1 MSLKDSHLLSPA
13 VAVWSLA
20 ALLLL
25 AAGSPLLQSQND
37 TAPVGTESFS
47 IPDRGGRSTTSSGTA
62 ESLRQGYGRIRA
74 DAGSSTPSG
83 IAIFGLRQDGVLI
96 AEAGVPATEPVQEGR
111 VFSEVDG
118 PVNTG
123 LAIANPNDMPATIR
137 FYFTDTSGTRFAD
150 GSFALGA
157 HQQTA
162 KFLDQAPFNSGSS
175 VLGTFTFTSSVPVA
189 VVALRGFTNEA
200 GEFLMT
206 TLPVAPLVG
215 PPSPFSR
222 TPTDTVYFPHF
233 ADGNGWETQ
242 VILVN
247 PTDRA
252 ITGMVGFLEPGSG
265 AVAASPV
272 VLTLDDGSTGSDF
285 DYSIPPRSVQ
295 KFTTSNPTG
304 RLAVG
309 SVRATPSSGNA
320 APSGLVVFSYAPDG
334 KTVSE
339 AGVPALPKGTAFRT
353 YVEASGTP
361 GQAGSIR
368 SGLAITNTAYTSNT
382 VTLEVTRL
390 DGSLAVAPETLSL
403 PPSGQIA
410 RFIDDIFTLPGNFAG
425 VLRVTST
432 GDVAVVGLRLRINEN
447 GELKMTTTSPSNEMD
462 PSISEDRF
470 FAHLA
475 DSEGW
480 STQFILFSGAAGQ
493 AASGTLSFIDASGQP
508 LDLPTDSRVS
518 EGLAPPDERAFNS
531 RMVGN
536 RLNAETFFTDFVSS
550 GRFIES
556 GGRPGSYSYANT
568 GPDTGT
574 LTLAYDRADY
584 GGACTVLLTFASAT
598 TGSLHFTCRS
608 GIEGRENWSVSAIG
622 TPPAPQVAARS
633 GTDTELEVTFT
644 DSFEAGEARAY
655 DFEARTKTPAGSWS
669 GGCNVFTNTASNAG
683 TVSLTQGITG
693 LQPGTVYEVRYRY
706 RNASACD
713 SGSPGQW
720 SEVGEGATSG
730 GGADTQLAF
739 SDGTSAT
746 RAIPENIPPGINVG
760 EPVSAVGGDALKYAI
775 SGTDARSFVIVPD
788 TGQIRTREGVAYDY
802 ETKNRYS
809 VTVGVEDGGGNR
821 DTIDVTIRIENLVSS
836 CEPPANFRVNYSDER
851 LTLRWS
857 PLSDT
862 SGSARVLGYETEIR
876 HGTNGAW
883 SDRRT
888 FLGRNIDAMIYVGL
902 DNEIGYQVR
911 VRPINAEGDC
921 QWSTPVSGI
930 PTADHA
936 PEDDDDYHDR
946 FGPHP
951 VGTPERNLRLLTPG
965 RCRHTSNG
973 QTLDADCDYE
983 NTGPDSGRIFL
994 EFDDPS
1000 QGSCE
1005 ITLAYSSLTA
1015 GSFIDECFD
1024 AGVNTNVPFDRSF
1037 RMPPLSEQDGE
1048 VEVPRAPRSQEE
1060 FDVLAWGRDDFI
1072 PGLGFGCPPG
1082 FEECEFSPGNG
1093 YTVGRDSATGL
1104 PLWTLGDYTYM
1115 NTGPSTGVLTF
1126 RNDVGGR
1133 YTFTLDFGRS
1143 DSVRATIEAPSGGAS
1158 IWPGMPHLNLT
1169 LGAQPVLL
1177 PIPPSWSAAIAIE
1190 TDVAPD
1196 DWDGLEDRIPT
1207 PRSPVHLTS
1216 PRDNLLVRTL
1226 FAGLA
1231 NAVAGGGAYENNGL
1245 SYTFGYEKLGRNRAT
1260 ISFDFRE
1267 QYTDDYDRFDQL
1279 QQTLIGSIWVFDLT
1293 FTSDGAAKYT
1303 LTITKDGHLPTVL
1316 KTVVDF
1322 HGDGINLDEFPDEL
1336 LPPDDPPQASG
1347 EDVSGVEVAAAL
1359 TVTRIDGDDVQTL
1372 LVSDSGA
1379 TYRPGDW
1386 LEPKDGSNQRM
1397 MIVGASQVSAVA
1409 SAALSPDASPQFDP
1423 QILKTQTPVSSP
1435 GSPQFATAM
1444 APFGVK
1450 ASPAAALT
1458 SSSTITQLS
1467 VVCMQQIDRDIPTRG
1482 ARYFSQPKTAQ
1493 DAVQLCQ
1500 QKCVL
1505 DGLDNIQGC
1514 VWSCEANAGGN

>member
-1 MSLKDSHLLSPA
+1 MSAHSTA
-13 VAVWSLA
+13 TWSA
-20 ALLLL
+20 
-25 AAGSPLLQSQND
+25 
-37 TAPVGTESFS
+37 
-47 IPDRGGRSTTSSGTA
+47 
-62 ESLRQGYGRIRA
+62 
-74 DAGSSTPSG
+74 
-83 IAIFGLRQDGVLI
+83 
-96 AEAGVPATEPVQEGR
+96 
-111 VFSEVDG
+111 
-118 PVNTG
+118 
-123 LAIANPNDMPATIR
+123 
-137 FYFTDTSGTRFAD
+137 
-150 GSFALGA
+150 
-157 HQQTA
+157 
-162 KFLDQAPFNSGSS
+162 
-175 VLGTFTFTSSVPVA
+175 
-189 VVALRGFTNEA
+189 
-200 GEFLMT
+200 
-206 TLPVAPLVG
+206 
-215 PPSPFSR
+215 
-222 TPTDTVYFPHF
+222 
-233 ADGNGWETQ
+233 
-242 VILVN
+242 
-247 PTDRA
+247 
-252 ITGMVGFLEPGSG
+252 
-265 AVAASPV
+265 
-272 VLTLDDGSTGSDF
+272 
-285 DYSIPPRSVQ
+285 
-295 KFTTSNPTG
+295 
-304 RLAVG
+304 
-309 SVRATPSSGNA
+309 
-320 APSGLVVFSYAPDG
+320 
-334 KTVSE
+334 
-339 AGVPALPKGTAFRT
+339 
-353 YVEASGTP
+353 
-361 GQAGSIR
+361 
-368 SGLAITNTAYTSNT
+368 
-382 VTLEVTRL
+382 
-390 DGSLAVAPETLSL
+390 
-403 PPSGQIA
+403 
-410 RFIDDIFTLPGNFAG
+410 
-425 VLRVTST
+425 
-432 GDVAVVGLRLRINEN
+432 
-447 GELKMTTTSPSNEMD
+447 
-462 PSISEDRF
+462 
-470 FAHLA
+470 
-475 DSEGW
+475 
-480 STQFILFSGAAGQ
+480 
-493 AASGTLSFIDASGQP
+493 
-508 LDLPTDSRVS
+508 
-518 EGLAPPDERAFNS
+518 
-531 RMVGN
+531 N

-568 GPDTGT
+568 GPNTGT

-655 DFEARTKTPAGSWS
+655 DFEVRTKTPPGSWS
-669 GGCNVFTNTASNAG
+669 GGCNVSTNTSSNAG
-683 TVSLTQGITG
+683 TASLTHGITD
-693 LQPGTVYEVRYRY
+693 LQPGTVYQVRYRY
-706 RNASACD
+706 RNSSSCD

-720 SEVGEGATSG
+720 SEIGEGATSG
-730 GGADTQLAF
+730 GGTGTQLAF

-760 EPVSAVGGDALKYAI
+760 EPISAVGGDALKYAI
-775 SGTDARSFVIVPD
+775 SGTDARSFAIVPD

-809 VTVGVEDGGGNR
+809 VTVGVEDEGGNR
-821 DTIDVTIRIENLVSS
+821 DTIDVTIRIENLVQS

-857 PLSDT
+857 PLSDM
-862 SGSARVLGYETEIR
+862 SGYARVLGYETEIR
-876 HGTNGAW
+876 RGTNGAW

-888 FLGRNIDAMIYVGL
+888 FLGRNIDAMIYAGL
-902 DNEIGYQVR
+902 DNEIRYQVR

-921 QWSTPVSGI
+921 GWSTPVSGI

-1060 FDVLAWGRDDFI
+1060 FDVLAWGRADLI
-1072 PGLGFGCPPG
+1072 PGVTFGCGQPYTAICGEDPVQGLAYWAFRDTEGTVTEFPG
-1082 FEECEFSPGNG
+1082 LYEYE
-1093 YTVGRDSATGL
+1093 
-1104 PLWTLGDYTYM
+1104 
-1115 NTGPSTGVLTF
+1115 NTGPSSGKLTLRRSVDGVTSLE
-1126 RNDVGGR
+1126 V
-1133 YTFTLDFGRS
+1133 TLEFEPWGTIRAIVRS
-1143 DSVRATIEAPSGGAS
+1143 PDGSVTV
-1158 IWPGMPHLNLT
+1158 WPGMPHLDLT
-1169 LGAQPVLL
+1169 LGAQPILL

-1190 TDVAPD
+1190 TDFAPD
-1196 DWDGLEDRIPT
+1196 DWNGLEARIPT
-1207 PRSPVHLTS
+1207 PRSPVHPIS
-1216 PRDNLLVRTL
+1216 PRDSLLERTL

-1316 KTVVDF
+1316 KAVVDF

-1336 LPPDDPPQASG
+1336 LLPDDPPQASG

-1372 LVSDSGA
+1372 LVSDAGA

-1423 QILKTQTPVSSP
+1423 QILKMQTPVSSP

-1467 VVCMQQIDRDIPTRG
+1467 VVCMQQIDQDIPTRG

-1493 DAVQLCQ
+1493 DPVQLCQ

-1505 DGLDNIQGC
+1505 DGMDNIQGC
-1514 VWSCEANAGGN
+1514 VWSCEANAAGN

>member
-1 MSLKDSHLLSPA
+1 MRFAALFTVLWLSTMVPA
-13 VAVWSLA
+13 VA
-20 ALLLL
+20 
-25 AAGSPLLQSQND
+25 GSPQSPEPD
-37 TAPVGTESFS
+37 GPGSFS
-47 IPDRGGRSTTSSGTA
+47 VPDRGGQSTTSSGTG
-62 ESLRQGYGRIRA
+62 ETLRVGYGRIRA
-74 DAGSSTPSG
+74 DAGSGTPAG
-83 IAIFGLRQDGVLI
+83 IAIFQFRDSEGVLI
-96 AEAGVPATEPVQEGR
+96 SEAGVPAAGPVREGR
-111 VFSEVDG
+111 IFAEVNG
-118 PVNTG
+118 PINTG
-123 LAIANPNDMPATIR
+123 LAIANPNDGPAFIQ
-137 FYFTDTSGTRFAD
+137 FYFTDTSGTRFAE
-150 GSFALGA
+150 GSFELGA

-162 KFLDQAPFNSGSS
+162 KFLDQAPFNGGPS
-175 VLGTFTFTSSVPVA
+175 VLGTLTFTSSLPVA

-200 GEFLMT
+200 YEFLMT
-206 TLPVAPLVG
+206 TLPVASL
-215 PPSPFSR
+215 SSAAS
-222 TPTDTVYFPHF
+222 DTVYFPHF
-233 ADGNGWETQ
+233 ADGSGWATQ
-242 VILVN
+242 VVLVN
-247 PTDRA
+247 PTEGT
-252 ITGMVGFLEPGSG
+252 ITGTVGFLGQGSDTTP
-265 AVAASPV
+265 ASPV
-272 VLTLDDGSTGSDF
+272 ILALDDGRTGSSF
-285 DYSIPPRSVQ
+285 DYSIPPRSAQ
-295 KFTTSNPTG
+295 RFTTSNPAG
-304 RLAVG
+304 RVAVG
-309 SVRATPSSGNA
+309 SVRATPSSGTH
-320 APSGLVVFSYAPDG
+320 APSGLVVFSFASGG

-339 AGVPALPKGTAFRT
+339 AGVPALPKGSAFRV
-353 YVEASGTP
+353 YVESSGTP
-361 GQAGSIR
+361 EQIGSIR
-368 SGLAITNTAYTSNT
+368 TGLAIANTGATTNT

-390 DGSLAVAPETLSL
+390 DGSLAVPPETLAL

-410 RFIDDIFTLPGNFAG
+410 RFLDEIFSLRDNFSG
-425 VLRVTST
+425 VVRVTST
-432 GDVAVVGLRLRINEN
+432 AEVAIVGLRLRVNQR
-447 GELKMTTTSPSNEMD
+447 GELKVTTTPPSNETG
-462 PSISEDRF
+462 PSSTAERF
-470 FAHLA
+470 FPHIV

-480 STQFILFSGAAGQ
+480 STQFILYSGTVGQ
-493 AASGTLSFIDASGQP
+493 AASGTLRFIDTAGEPWDLSTEKSVSDGFAP
-508 LDLPTDSRVS
+508 LD
-518 EGLAPPDERAFNS
+518 EQAFNS

-536 RLNAETFFTDFVSS
+536 RLNAETFFTDFASA

-655 DFEARTKTPAGSWS
+655 DFEVRTKTPPGSWS

-683 TVSLTQGITG
+683 TTSLTQGITG
-693 LQPGTVYEVRYRY
+693 LQPRTVYQVRYRY
-706 RNASACD
+706 RNASGCD

-730 GGADTQLAF
+730 GGAGTQLAF

-760 EPVSAVGGDALKYAI
+760 EPVSAVGADALKYTI

-821 DTIDVTIRIENLVSS
+821 DTIDVTIRIENLVPS
-836 CEPPANFRVNYSDER
+836 CGPPANFRVNYSDER

-888 FLGRNIDAMIYVGL
+888 FLGRNIDAMIYAGL

-973 QTLDADCDYE
+973 QTLDAGCDYE

-994 EFDDPS
+994 EFDDPA

-1037 RMPPLSEQDGE
+1037 RMPRLAPRTEDDLDPPTPETAPQ
-1048 VEVPRAPRSQEE
+1048 RAPRNQEE
-1060 FDVLAWGRDDFI
+1060 FHALVFGRDDFI
-1072 PGLGFGCPPG
+1072 PGLCFGRCINGTPPEKG
-1082 FEECEFSPGNG
+1082 VARVFSFDEDG
-1093 YTVGRDSATGL
+1093 VGESY
-1104 PLWTLGDYTYM
+1104 GDYTYEK
-1115 NTGPSTGVLTF
+1115 TGPSQGVVTLMM
-1126 RNDVGGR
+1126 RGGGVW
-1133 YTFTLDFGRS
+1133 TFTLDFEPWGN
-1143 DSVRATIEAPSGGAS
+1143 VRATIADAEGGTGV
-1158 IWPGMPHLNLT
+1158 WPGTPHVDLA

-1177 PIPPSWSAAIAIE
+1177 PIPPSWSSAIAIQ
-1190 TDVAPD
+1190 TDVAPE
-1196 DWDGLEDRIPT
+1196 DWEDWYRDWYQRHSLP
-1207 PRSPVHLTS
+1207 SDWAPV
-1216 PRDNLLVRTL
+1216 L
-1226 FAGLA
+1226 FGNVYDRL
-1231 NAVAGGGAYENNGL
+1231 VAGPSGGLRFLQG
-1245 SYTFGYEKLGRNRAT
+1245 SRYEKIGRNRAT
-1260 ISFDFRE
+1260 ITVTFEKTRAD
-1267 QYTDDYDRFDQL
+1267 QDDDYVNLDEFQRGIFDS
-1279 QQTLIGSIWVFDLT
+1279 TWVFDLT
-1293 FTSDGAAKYT
+1293 FSSDGAAKYT
-1303 LTITKDGHLPTVL
+1303 LTITKEGLLPTVIEGF
-1316 KTVVDF
+1316 VDF
-1322 HGDGINLDEFPDEL
+1322 TGDGIDLDEFPEEL
-1336 LPPDDPPQASG
+1336 LLPDESPQASG
-1347 EDVSGVEVAAAL
+1347 EDVSGVEVAAAIS
-1359 TVTRIDGDDVQTL
+1359 TRRIGANDVQTF
-1372 LVSDSGA
+1372 LVSNSGA
-1379 TYRPGDW
+1379 AYRPGDW

-1409 SAALSPDASPQFDP
+1409 SAALSPAASPQFDP
-1423 QILKTQTPVSSP
+1423 RILKTQTAVSSN
-1435 GSPQFATAM
+1435 GSPLFASAM
-1444 APFGVK
+1444 TPFGGR
-1450 ASPAAALT
+1450 ASRAAALT
-1458 SSSTITQLS
+1458 SSSTITQVS
-1467 VVCMQQIDRDIPTRG
+1467 VVCMQIDHDIPTRG
-1482 ARYFSQPKTAQ
+1482 ARYFSQPKMAQ
-1493 DAVQLCQ
+1493 DPVQLCQ

-1505 DGLDNIQGC
+1505 DGMGNIQAC
-1514 VWSCEANAGGN
+1514 VWSCEANAAGN